1 MIKIGTDIV
10 LNSRFREYKE
20 SLFEHLFT
28 PYERKEAENRVNKS
42 EYYGSRFASKEALVK
57 ALGTGFMGITPLD
70 IEIREDSMGAPYI
83 LLRGEKKEAIHLSI
97 SHDGDYSLA
106 FVVIENE

>member
-10 LNSRFREYKE
+10 LNSRFSEYRE

-28 PYERKEAENRVNKS
+28 ERKEAENRVNKS

-83 LLRGEKKEAIHLSI
+83 LLRGKRKEAIHLSI